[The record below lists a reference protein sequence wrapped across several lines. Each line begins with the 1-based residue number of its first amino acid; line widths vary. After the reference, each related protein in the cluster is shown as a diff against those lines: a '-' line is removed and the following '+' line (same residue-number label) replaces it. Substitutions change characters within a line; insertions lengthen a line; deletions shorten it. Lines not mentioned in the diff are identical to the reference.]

1 MESSKKTILQG
12 VLCVGLICVIWG
24 GYLFCMNWLDKQ
36 IVMLQDD
43 FTWVYQVDSMEI
55 TNGELTLSG
64 FALPLDKDATK
75 GGFEI
80 VLQDIHSDKQYFMK
94 MDYEEREDVNDYF
107 LCEYNYLQTGF
118 VAKIKEKK
126 VDLSENDYEVLLRIV
141 DEERAYKTGVYLS
154 KGKMMFANPDVYVP
168 LEGTTGTELEKVVNQ
183 GILRVYRPDFG
194 IYVYQYEGELYWIAD
209 SNYRFDEN
217 GDTFIEFQLTTTQI
231 DKLPEERLANEWY
244 WDNIGSYFTE
254 NEIFIGDDSMY
265 RVAKKAIPKEYSIV
279 RIWMGKYA
287 DGWVWRE
294 DTKPYYLFK

>member
-244 WDNIGSYFTE
+244 WDNIGFYFTE

>member
-244 WDNIGSYFTE
+244 WDNIGFYFTE

-279 RIWMGKYA
+279 RIWMGKYV